1 MRFEPFT
8 FIAVFNKKLSQ
19 RIFLKPT
26 TNARV
31 VMITVLENQI
41 KEYKEQ
47 GWWGEQT
54 LMDLFL
60 KNARARPDSVAL
72 VDPPNRSKFTSGES
86 VRLMYHELLT
96 VVEKLATGLI
106 ELGIKKDDVVMLQ
119 LPNITELA
127 CAYLAI
133 SRIGAIAT
141 PLSVMHRTHELSH
154 AMSMTDPK
162 AYITTTNC
170 KGFDFVDMVQNARIQ
185 EKFPRLKT
193 IISVGESNHTGVVS
207 YQDLVCEKGSTG
219 LLAQYLA
226 ETSISADDVFTIC
239 WTSGTEADP
248 KGVPRSSNQWIAAG
262 HFVKEAGDVDPLSNI
277 LSPFPFINMGSIVV
291 FIQWLLTGGKLC
303 LHHPFDIP
311 VFLEQVK
318 QEKINYTVLPPAIL
332 NMLLQNKQL
341 LETIDLSTIKTI
353 GSGSAPLT
361 DWMVRGFQEK
371 GIDILNIFGSNEGMC
386 LVSGPTD
393 FPNPDDRAK
402 YFPAWGV
409 EGVPCKIS
417 SAARM
422 KTKLID
428 THGNRITEKGIPGE
442 MCVKGPAVFAGYYK
456 RPDLNQKSF
465 DEEGYFKTGDRFSL
479 ENNGAID
486 DRYLFMGRT
495 KDLIIRGGNNIAPEE
510 LENLLI
516 GHPKILEAAVV
527 GYPDMKLGEKVCV
540 VAVLAENATMTL
552 DELNQFLMDKG
563 LAIYKRPEKFLP
575 VKFLPRNALG
585 KILKRE
591 LRTMVKENS

>member
-1 MRFEPFT
+1 
-8 FIAVFNKKLSQ
+8 
-19 RIFLKPT
+19 
-26 TNARV
+26 
-31 VMITVLENQI
+31 MITISEDQI
-41 KEYKEQ
+41 KEYKEK
-47 GWWGEQT
+47 GWWGDQT

-60 KNARARPDSVAL
+60 KNAKAMPDSVAL
-72 VDPPNRSKFTSGES
+72 TDPPNRSKFTSGES
-86 VRLMYHELLT
+86 VRLTYHELLT
-96 VVEKLATGLI
+96 VVENLAAGLLRI
-106 ELGIKKDDVVMLQ
+106 GIRKDDIVMLQ

-141 PLSVMHRTHELSH
+141 PLSVMHRTHELLH
-154 AMSMTDPK
+154 AMRMSDPK
-162 AYITTTNC
+162 AYITTTNF
-170 KGFDFVDMVQNARIQ
+170 KGFDFVDMVQNAGVQ
-185 EKFPRLKT
+185 EKFPGLKT
-193 IISVGESNHTGVVS
+193 IISVSESKHPGVVS
-207 YQDLVCEKGSTG
+207 YQDLLGENGSTG
-219 LLAQYLA
+219 RLPQYLA
-226 ETSISADDVFTIC
+226 ETSISADDVFSIC

-262 HFVKEAGDVDPLSNI
+262 HFVREAGGVGPFSNI

-332 NMLLQNKQL
+332 NTLLQNKQV
-341 LETIDLSTIKTI
+341 LETIDLTTVKTI
-353 GSGSAPLT
+353 GSGSAPLA

-371 GIDILNIFGSNEGMC
+371 GIDILNIFGSNEGLC
-386 LVSGPTD
+386 LISGPTD

-402 YFPAWGV
+402 YFPAWGA
-409 EGVPCKIS
+409 EGVQGKIP
-417 SAARM
+417 SATRM

-428 THGNRITEKGIPGE
+428 TYGNRIKEKGNPGE

-456 RPDLNQKSF
+456 RPDLNDKSF

-479 ENNGAID
+479 ENNGAQE
-486 DRYLFMGRT
+486 DRYLFIGRT

-510 LENLLI
+510 LENLII

-527 GYPDMKLGEKVCV
+527 GYPDIKLGERVCAV
-540 VAVLAENATMTL
+540 VVLAENETMTL
-552 DELNQFLMDKG
+552 DELNSFLIKKG

-591 LRTMVKENS
+591 LRTMFKENS